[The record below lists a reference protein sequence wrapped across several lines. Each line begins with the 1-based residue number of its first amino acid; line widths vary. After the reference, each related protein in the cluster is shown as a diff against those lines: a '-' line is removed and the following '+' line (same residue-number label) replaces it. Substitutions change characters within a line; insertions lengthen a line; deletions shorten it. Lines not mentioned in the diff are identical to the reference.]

1 MKELEVIKNKK
12 KFLQAEYEKHF
23 KYLFNSYSDF
33 VNSMEMDAIDCKNC
47 GCYYWNGCRL
57 RCNCI

>member
-12 KFLQAEYEKHF
+12 KFLQAEYEKNF

-33 VNSMEMDAIDCKNC
+33 VNSIEM
-47 GCYYWNGCRL
+47 
-57 RCNCI
+57 